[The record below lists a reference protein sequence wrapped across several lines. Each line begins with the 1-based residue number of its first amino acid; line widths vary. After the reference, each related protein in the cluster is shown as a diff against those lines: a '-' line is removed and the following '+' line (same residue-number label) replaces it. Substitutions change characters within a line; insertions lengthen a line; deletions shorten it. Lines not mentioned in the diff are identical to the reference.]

1 MEAGT
6 EVPTQTESKPF
17 LGKRD
22 YELAGDKVEVTFVKF
37 DGQENPNYDPK
48 KAAFL
53 LTGYPM
59 RADAQITWGQPEIL
73 AREFGVTT
81 YEIDGRP
88 KGHFEGN
95 SINLEVEG
103 IRQFASEVEQSGV
116 NEITLYGHSIGASK
130 AVDLAVALEQKN
142 PKLRVNVVLINPL
155 GMYPQD
161 FREIAKNYVIEA
173 PKVERRTKNPDRIF
187 QPRMKVLIDICASLF
202 KDLKAAKLQYPKL
215 FADQRR
221 ALTQL
226 NANLTRIES
235 PVLIMLALDDPV
247 VQLER
252 IFPQEM
258 TRVGKAR
265 EQYLKKNVLPQ
276 AADVRVIVA
285 TKYANHIAFG
295 VERPRPTSHV
305 IARYFDR
312 LRR

>member
-1 MEAGT
+1 
-6 EVPTQTESKPF
+6 
-17 LGKRD
+17 
-22 YELAGDKVEVTFVKF
+22 
-37 DGQENPNYDPK
+37 
-48 KAAFL
+48 
-53 LTGYPM
+53 
-59 RADAQITWGQPEIL
+59 
-73 AREFGVTT
+73 
-81 YEIDGRP
+81 
-88 KGHFEGN
+88 
-95 SINLEVEG
+95 
-103 IRQFASEVEQSGV
+103 
-116 NEITLYGHSIGASK
+116 
-130 AVDLAVALEQKN
+130 
-142 PKLRVNVVLINPL
+142 
-155 GMYPQD
+155 MYPQD

-305 IARYFDR
+305 IARYFDK